1 MRRHMRTLAGAVAAV
16 AAFAAAPSAN
26 AAGEGIDSWLL
37 YDHKRSV
44 SLDQKV
50 TMWECWEAMD
60 GSDPRLLQKVGKKWI
75 TLDVSTV
82 TRDVRFCGRQEPMK
96 AVYTFTIR
104 NGLRWNK
111 KEKSYEAVVKTV
123 CSTCQ
128 TYNWTVLV
136 DK

>member
-1 MRRHMRTLAGAVAAV
+1 MKTVFRTLLAVSVALVTATSASAAH
-16 AAFAAAPSAN
+16 

-44 SLDQKV
+44 SLGETV
-50 TMWECWEAMD
+50 TMWECWGDMD
-60 GSDPRLLQKVGKKWI
+60 GSDPRLLQRVGKKWK
-75 TLDVSTV
+75 TLDISTV
-82 TRDVRFCGRQEPMK
+82 TRDVDFCGKKEPLK
-96 AVYTFTIR
+96 AVYTFKVR
-104 NGLRWNK
+104 DALRWNK

-128 TYNWTVLV
+128 TYNWTILV